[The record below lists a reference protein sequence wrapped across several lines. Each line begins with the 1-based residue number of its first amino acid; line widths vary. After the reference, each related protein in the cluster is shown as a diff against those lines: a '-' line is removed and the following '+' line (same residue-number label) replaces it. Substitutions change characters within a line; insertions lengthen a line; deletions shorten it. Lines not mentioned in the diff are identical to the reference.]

1 VKSFKKWLKQM
12 INQYQVSSRSETS
25 NSNIAT
31 AYDETEV
38 EAIVPMQ
45 ISHAGMRFIMEFE
58 DLRLK
63 SYDDGAGTG
72 LLDME
77 QRFIQM
83 E

>member
-1 VKSFKKWLKQM
+1 M

-63 SYDDGAGTG
+63 SYDDGAGTWTIG
-72 LLDME
+72 FE
-77 QRFIQM
+77 HTSK
-83 E
+83 